1 MPAVTLLG
9 RGLKRYR
16 AGQDRRR
23 RRQVRDAAR
32 RLVPEKAW
40 SAETATEN
48 ELARVALLHL
58 LWLQE
63 QTGLAAR
70 ARNSEGAAL
79 LARSAVDTVIA
90 GLYCLSVPGAAKR
103 YDAGAGKDLKKLL
116 AQFVTAADVGT
127 EVLDDML
134 AFLGPG
140 SLPLPATMVSDIAA
154 NNGPAAA
161 QDLYRRY
168 YVPLSA
174 MYAHAGPLA
183 LLRHVHPR
191 SNRTRKRPF
200 KMWSRRSAAHTV
212 DAMVGFLA
220 ATIAGPEHPDYGL
233 FCEYHAAHW
242 PLAWPPLLFVMRHLV
257 LRRARLSQV
266 PGLVLRTRAL
276 RAERLR
282 GEPLNETEV
291 EDLVSGLYRMA
302 GLDRDDPAASPM
314 AMFLRTNF
322 LSEEQ
327 ISDEDANPARRQTG
341 KNGPG

>member
-1 MPAVTLLG
+1 LL
-9 RGLKRYR
+9 RLYW

-40 SAETATEN
+40 SGETATEA
-48 ELARVALLHL
+48 ELARVVLLHL

-63 QTGLAAR
+63 QTRRSAR
-70 ARNSEGAAL
+70 DRNAEGAAL

-103 YDAGAGKDLKKLL
+103 YDAGAGKDVKKLL
-116 AQFVTAADVGT
+116 SQFATEAEVGT

-140 SLPLPATMVSDIAA
+140 GLPLPAKMVREIAE
-154 NNGPAAA
+154 NSGPPAA

-183 LLRHVHPR
+183 LLRHVHPG
-191 SNRTRKRPF
+191 SSRTRKRPF
-200 KMWSRRSAAHTV
+200 EMWSRRSAAHTA

-220 ATIAGPEHPDYGL
+220 ATIAGPEHPDHGL
-233 FCEYHAAHW
+233 FWEYYAAHW
-242 PLAWPPLLFVMRHLV
+242 PLAWPPLLFVVKHMA
-257 LRRARLSQV
+257 LRRARLKHL
-266 PGLVLRTRAL
+266 PGLVMRTRAM
-276 RAERLR
+276 RARRLL
-282 GEPLNETEV
+282 GEPFNETEV
-291 EDLVSGLYRMA
+291 GELLSDLYRLA
-302 GLDRDDPAASPM
+302 GLDPGDADISSM
-314 AMFLRTNF
+314 ADFLRVRL
-322 LSEEQ
+322 LSEDQVPEG
-327 ISDEDANPARRQTG
+327 DGN
-341 KNGPG
+341 

>member
-140 SLPLPATMVSDIAA
+140 SLPLRATMVSDIAA

-161 QDLYRRY
+161 
-168 YVPLSA
+168 
-174 MYAHAGPLA
+174 AGSLPA
-183 LLRHVHPR
+183 LLRPAVGHVRPR
-191 SNRTRKRPF
+191 RPA
-200 KMWSRRSAAHTV
+200 SAA
-212 DAMVGFLA
+212 ASRA
-220 ATIAGPEHPDYGL
+220 
-233 FCEYHAAHW
+233 
-242 PLAWPPLLFVMRHLV
+242 PPV
-257 LRRARLSQV
+257 Q
-266 PGLVLRTRAL
+266 
-276 RAERLR
+276 
-282 GEPLNETEV
+282 
-291 EDLVSGLYRMA
+291 
-302 GLDRDDPAASPM
+302 
-314 AMFLRTNF
+314 
-322 LSEEQ
+322 
-327 ISDEDANPARRQTG
+327 
-341 KNGPG
+341 